1 MTSPDNFFPEYPLEW
16 EMSPAERFTLVG
28 LLARLRPAVAIEIG
42 THFGGSLQVVNSFC
56 AQVHSIDFD
65 PVVRDQLSPKFPNVH
80 FHCGPSA
87 GLIPEVLRKIEA
99 AGGELGFVLVDG
111 DHSAKGVR
119 ADLNALLHYR
129 PRRGAVHILMH
140 DSFNPDCRTGIR
152 QAAWSACPHVHFLD
166 LDFVPGSFIETAQG
180 SAFARSMWGGFAL
193 AILRPEP
200 RVGPLEI
207 RQKQEAMHRMVFAR
221 SAHRLWHKVLRALR
235 RRLGH

>member
-16 EMSPAERFTLVG
+16 EMSHAERFTLVG
-28 LLARLRPAVAIEIG
+28 LLARLRPQVAIEIG
-42 THFGGSLQVVNSFC
+42 THFGGSLQVVNAFC
-56 AQVHSIDFD
+56 GQVHSIDFD
-65 PVVRDQLSPKFPNVH
+65 PAVRAQLLPMFPQVH

-87 GLIPEVLRKIEA
+87 GLIPAVLREIEA
-99 AGGELGFVLVDG
+99 GGAELGFVLVDG

-119 ADLNALLHYR
+119 ADLNALLQYR
-129 PRRGAVHILMH
+129 PRRGTVHILMH

-166 LDFVPGSFIETAQG
+166 LDFVPGAFIETAQG

-207 RQKQEAMHRMVFAR
+207 RQKQEAMHRVVFAR
-221 SAHRLWHKVLRALR
+221 SAHRLWHKVRRAIR
-235 RRLGH
+235 RRFGR